1 MMRLVHRLFLLQP
14 KARHGMALMVQTS
27 FWACNEST
35 MAKSTNGSRAAQLLS
50 CPSNELDCAKQINP
64 QALAGETNVVE
75 DGTV

>member
-1 MMRLVHRLFLLQP
+1 
-14 KARHGMALMVQTS
+14 MALMVQTS
-27 FWACNEST
+27 FGACNEST